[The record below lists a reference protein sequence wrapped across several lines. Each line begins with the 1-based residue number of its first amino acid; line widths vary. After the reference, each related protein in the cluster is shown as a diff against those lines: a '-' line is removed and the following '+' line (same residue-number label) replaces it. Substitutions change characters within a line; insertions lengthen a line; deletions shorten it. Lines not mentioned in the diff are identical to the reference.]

1 MINSLDEAPPTR
13 QESVDKLIELGLT
26 VPDNDDLLM
35 RRYLWATSIHIEE
48 SQGADLAEKI

>member
-1 MINSLDEAPPTR
+1 VINSLDEAPPTR

-35 RRYLWATSIHIEE
+35 RRYLWATSIHIED